1 MLASI
6 IIIII
11 IAVVIIIKVSSN
23 NSVNKYKDFEKE
35 LSIAAENYYAI
46 KNIELDD
53 GEEKKIS
60 ISELSKMNLVY
71 NEYSNKCNG
80 YVIISSEEDIS
91 TEEYETV
98 YRPYIK
104 CGNKYMTA
112 NYSEY

>member
-1 MLASI
+1 MASI
-6 IIIII
+6 IVIVIVI
-11 IAVVIIIKVSSN
+11 VVIVIKVAGN
-23 NSVNKYKDFEKE
+23 NSVTKYKDFEKE
-35 LSIAAENYYAI
+35 LSIAAENYYDI
-46 KNIELDD
+46 KNMSLDD

-60 ISELSKMNLVY
+60 ISELKKMNLVY
-71 NEYSNKCNG
+71 NEYLNKCTG

-91 TEEYETV
+91 TEEYEIT